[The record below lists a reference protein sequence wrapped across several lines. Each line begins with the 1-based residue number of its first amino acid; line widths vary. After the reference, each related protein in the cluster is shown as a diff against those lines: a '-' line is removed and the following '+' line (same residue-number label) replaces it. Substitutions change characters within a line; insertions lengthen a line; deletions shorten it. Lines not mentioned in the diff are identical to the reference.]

1 MKKRALV
8 KKSMAM
14 VMTAAM
20 AMGALTGCSGGGNE
34 TTAAPETTAAAG
46 GSETTA
52 AAGGTETEAASG
64 GGEAVTIKFQYW
76 ADNTDYSALMQ
87 DIIKKFN
94 EENGKG
100 ITVVG
105 EEAPWDGGAYSE
117 NLFNAKMGGGDVD
130 CATWKLTS
138 TPLFVNNDLLADLT
152 PFIDAWDKKDDIDE
166 NMYNVMKQAGGSDKI
181 FVMPWNVQ
189 VLYVYYRPSY
199 FEQAGIEVPKTYDE
213 FLAAI
218 EKCTMDTDGDGK
230 TDVYGFGMRGA
241 KGGQEPWGSF
251 IYGRGGSFEDMT
263 TAESVQG
270 MQDFIDIYTKG
281 YVPPT
286 ATSDGFNEIIA
297 NFKSGLTAMTIHHTG
312 SSADMEATFG
322 DDVSAFPFPA
332 GAGQW
337 TSMGDTETVIFE
349 SCENKEA
356 AFEWVSYLAAGE
368 GQKMWCEGTGN
379 VPVSKTVQEGDY
391 FQNNR
396 FMKASIDG
404 QGYAGILPILDT
416 TTEWIS
422 TLWPNTVSQALTGG
436 ISAEEC
442 MKTLQDGLY
451 Q

>member
-1 MKKRALV
+1 MKKRGLARKSLAMTMAAL
-8 KKSMAM
+8 MAAGM
-14 VMTAAM
+14 V
-20 AMGALTGCSGGGNE
+20 TGCS
-34 TTAAPETTAAAG
+34 
-46 GSETTA
+46 SSSK
-52 AAGGTETEAASG
+52 ETEAPAKDASSAPAAEGETAAEVGG
-64 GGEAVTIKFQYW
+64 GGETSGEPVTIKFRYW
-76 ADNTDYSALMQ
+76 ADNTEYSALMQ
-87 DIIKKFN
+87 EIIAKFN
-94 EENGKG
+94 AENGKG

-105 EEAPWDGGAYSE
+105 EESPWDGGAYSE

-152 PFIDAWDKKDDIDE
+152 PMIDAWEDKDDIDE
-166 NMYNVMKQAGGSDKI
+166 NIYNIMKEAGGSDNI
-181 FVMPWNVQ
+181 YVMPWNIQ
-189 VLYVYYRPSY
+189 VLYVYYRPSI
-199 FEQAGIEVPKTYDE
+199 FEKAGVEVPTTYEE
-213 FLAAI
+213 FLTAI

-251 IYGRGGSFEDMT
+251 VYGRGGNFEDMT
-263 TAESVQG
+263 TPEAVQG
-270 MQDFIDIYTKG
+270 MQDFIDIYNKG

-332 GAGQW
+332 GKGQW

-356 AFEWVSYLAAGE
+356 AFEWVSYLATGE

-379 VPVSKTVQEGDY
+379 VPVSKTVQETDF

-404 QGYAGILPILDT
+404 QSYAGILPILDT

-422 TLWPNTVSQALTGG
+422 TLWPNTVSQALTGS
-436 ISAEEC
+436 ITAEDC
-442 MKTLQDGLY
+442 MKTLQEGLY

>member
-1 MKKRALV
+1 MKKRLWNKRA
-8 KKSMAM
+8 AA
-14 VMTAAM
+14 AAM
-20 AMGALTGCSGGGNE
+20 AAVTVMGTLAGCGGSKPAE
-34 TTAAPETTAAAG
+34 TTAAPAAETKTEESKTEETKAADS
-46 GSETTA
+46 GS
-52 AAGGTETEAASG
+52 TEGA
-64 GGEAVTIKFQYW
+64 TIKFRYW
-76 ADNTDYSALMQ
+76 ADNTDYSQLMQ
-87 DIIKKFN
+87 DIIAKFN
-94 EENGKG
+94 AENGKG

-152 PFIDAWDKKDDIDE
+152 PMIDAWDKKDDIDD
-166 NMYNVMKQAGGSDKI
+166 NIYNIMKEAGGSDNI
-181 FVMPWNVQ
+181 YVMPWNIQ
-189 VLYVYYRPSY
+189 VLYVYYRPSI
-199 FEQAGIEVPKTYDE
+199 FEKAGVEVPKTYDE
-213 FLAAI
+213 FLEAVK
-218 EKCTMDTDGDGK
+218 KCTMDTDGDGK

-251 IYGRGGSFEDMT
+251 IYGAGGNFEDLT
-263 TAESVQG
+263 SADSVKG
-270 MQDFIDIYTKG
+270 MQDFIDLYTNG

-332 GAGQW
+332 GKGQW

-356 AFEWVSYLAAGE
+356 AFEWVSYLTAGE

-379 VPVSKTVQEGDY
+379 VPVSKTVQAGDF

-404 QGYAGILPILDT
+404 QSFAGILPILDT

-422 TLWPNTVSQALTGG
+422 TVWPNTVSQALTGS
-436 ISAEEC
+436 ISAEDC
-442 MKTLQDGLY
+442 MKTLPAELY
-451 Q
+451 K

>member
-1 MKKRALV
+1 MKKRGLARKSLAMTMAAL
-8 KKSMAM
+8 MAAGM
-14 VMTAAM
+14 V
-20 AMGALTGCSGGGNE
+20 TGCSS
-34 TTAAPETTAAAG
+34 
-46 GSETTA
+46 GSK
-52 AAGGTETEAASG
+52 ETEAPAKDASSAPAAEGETAAKAEGEASG
-64 GGEAVTIKFQYW
+64 EPVTIKFRYW
-76 ADNTDYSALMQ
+76 ADNTEYSALMQ
-87 DIIKKFN
+87 EIIAKFN
-94 EENGKG
+94 AENGKG

-105 EEAPWDGGAYSE
+105 EESPWDGGAYSE

-152 PFIDAWDKKDDIDE
+152 PMIDAWEDKDDIDE
-166 NMYNVMKQAGGSDKI
+166 NIYNIMKEAGGSDNI
-181 FVMPWNVQ
+181 YVMPWNIQ
-189 VLYVYYRPSY
+189 VLYVYYRPSI
-199 FEQAGIEVPKTYDE
+199 FEKAGVEVPTTYEE
-213 FLAAI
+213 FL
-218 EKCTMDTDGDGK
+218 TDA
-230 TDVYGFGMRGA
+230 YGFGMRGA

-251 IYGRGGSFEDMT
+251 VYGRGGNFEDMT
-263 TAESVQG
+263 TPEAVQG
-270 MQDFIDIYTKG
+270 MQDFIDIYNKG

-322 DDVSAFPFPA
+322 EDVSAFPFPA
-332 GAGQW
+332 GKGQW

-356 AFEWVSYLAAGE
+356 AFEWVSYLATGE

-379 VPVSKTVQEGDY
+379 VPVSKTVQETDF

-404 QGYAGILPILDT
+404 QSYAGILPILDT
-416 TTEWIS
+416 ITEWIS
-422 TLWPNTVSQALTGG
+422 TLWPNTVSQALTGS
-436 ISAEEC
+436 ITAEDC
-442 MKTLQDGLY
+442 MKTLQEGLY

>member
-1 MKKRALV
+1 MKKRLFG
-8 KKSMAM
+8 KETMAI
-14 VMTAAM
+14 AM
-20 AMGALTGCSGGGNE
+20 AALMAAGAMTGCSSGSKE
-34 TTAAPETTAAAG
+34 TTEAVKETAAA
-46 GSETTA
+46 TTV
-52 AAGGTETEAASG
+52 ASASKEG
-64 GGEAVTIKFQYW
+64 QAPADEIKPCEIKFRYW
-76 ADNTDYSALMQ
+76 ADNTDYSQLMQ

-94 EENGKG
+94 AENGKG
-100 ITVVG
+100 ITVIG
-105 EEAPWDGGAYSE
+105 EESPWDGGAYSE

-138 TPLFVNNDLLADLT
+138 TPLFVNNGLLADLT
-152 PFIDAWDKKDDIDE
+152 PMIDAWDKKSDIDD
-166 NMYNVMKQAGGSDKI
+166 NIYNIMVEAGDMQRI
-181 FVMPWNVQ
+181 YVMPFNIQ
-189 VLYVYYRPSY
+189 VLYVYYRPSI
-199 FEQAGIEVPKTYDE
+199 FKKAGIEVPKTYEE
-213 FLAAI
+213 FLQAI
-218 EKCTMDTDGDGK
+218 EKCTMDTNGDGK
-230 TDVYGFGMRGA
+230 TDIYGFGMRGA

-251 IYGRGGSFEDMT
+251 IYGRGGSFEDLT
-263 TAESVQG
+263 TPEAVQG
-270 MQDFIDIYTKG
+270 MQDFIDIYQKG

-286 ATSDGFNEIIA
+286 ATSDGFSEIIA
-297 NFKSGLTAMTIHHTG
+297 NFQSGLAAMTIHHTG
-312 SSADMEATFG
+312 SSKDMEKLFG

-332 GAGQW
+332 GKSQW

-379 VPVSKTVQEGDY
+379 VPVSKSVQETDF

-404 QGYAGILPILDT
+404 QKFAGIIPILDT

-442 MKTLQDGLY
+442 MKALQAGLY

>member
-1 MKKRALV
+1 MRKKMLA
-8 KKSMAM
+8 KKIMA
-14 VMTAAM
+14 VTMTALM
-20 AMGALTGCSGGGNE
+20 AAGVLTGCGGSQGE
-34 TTAAPETTAAAG
+34 APAAEPEASAAPAEQGQETADACDAAQ
-46 GSETTA
+46 
-52 AAGGTETEAASG
+52 ASG
-64 GGEAVTIKFQYW
+64 EGVTIKFQYW
-76 ADNTDYSALMQ
+76 ADNTDYSQLMQ
-87 DIIKKFN
+87 DIIAKFN
-94 EENGKG
+94 AENGKG

-130 CATWKLTS
+130 CSTWKLTS

-152 PFIDAWDKKDDIDE
+152 PMIDAWDKKGDIDD
-166 NMYNVMKQAGGSDKI
+166 NMYNVMKQAGGSDSI
-181 FVMPWNVQ
+181 YVMPWNVQ
-189 VLYVYYRPSY
+189 VLYVYYRPSI
-199 FEQAGIEVPKTYDE
+199 FEQAGVAVPTTYEE
-213 FLAAI
+213 FLTAI

-230 TDVYGFGMRGA
+230 IDVYGFGMRGSN
-241 KGGQEPWGSF
+241 GGQEPWGSF
-251 IYGRGGSFEDMT
+251 VHGRGGSFEDMT
-263 TAESVQG
+263 TAESIQG
-270 MQDFIDIYTKG
+270 MQDFIDIYNKG

-286 ATSDGFNEIIA
+286 AAGDGFQEIIA

-332 GAGQW
+332 GKGQW

-379 VPVSKTVQEGDY
+379 VPVSKTVQEGEF

-404 QGYAGILPILDT
+404 QSYAGILPILDT

-422 TLWPNTVSQALTGG
+422 TTWPETMSQALSGSIT
-436 ISAEEC
+436 AEEA
-442 MKTLQDGLY
+442 MQTLQDELY